1 MTPENSA
8 HLAPEQ
14 IDDCL
19 IGLSSAESTAHL
31 AQCPQCRRQVD
42 EFQSQMK
49 SFNQTTLA
57 WSEARTEA
65 RSESR
70 SESSIEARPQPASFN
85 HPTKTRQ
92 AIGSPL
98 SWVLAA
104 ALLVA
109 IGLPVW
115 HHHQDV
121 ASNHPAPQV
130 STQEETEAQIVQD
143 NDLLRA
149 VNVALNQSEQSPIR
163 EYHLSE
169 APHSH
174 LRKRPELR
182 K

>member
-1 MTPENSA
+1 MTPEISA
-8 HLAPEQ
+8 HLSPEQ
-14 IDDCL
+14 INDCL
-19 IGLSSAESTAHL
+19 IGLSSAESAAHL
-31 AQCPQCRRQVD
+31 AQCAQCRRQVN

-57 WSEARTEA
+57 WSESRTVARSESWSEA
-65 RSESR
+65 RSE
-70 SESSIEARPQPASFN
+70 ARPQSASFA
-85 HPTKTRQ
+85 HPSQNRQ
-92 AIGSPL
+92 AIGTPL
-98 SWVLAA
+98 SWALAA
-104 ALLVA
+104 ALVVA

-121 ASNHPAPQV
+121 ASNHPTRQV
-130 STQEETEAQIVQD
+130 STQEETGAQIAQD

-149 VNVALNQSEQSPIR
+149 VNVALNQGEESPVR

-169 APHSH
+169 APRSH